1 MKLRM
6 KAHIKTR
13 PPLQYR
19 TQRCRD
25 RSLAGEI
32 AALHEILTREIKLR
46 VGDRVWLL
54 LVQAGILLSKYPRG
68 PRPAYG
74 RISTR
79 LRRARI
85 CRGRIRRH
93 GGVG

>member
-1 MKLRM
+1 MKRRM
-6 KAHIKTR
+6 KAHIKAR
-13 PPLQYR
+13 PQVQYR
-19 TQRCRD
+19 PQRCRD
-25 RSLAGEI
+25 PSLAGEI
-32 AALHEILTREIKLR
+32 SALHEILTREIKLR

-54 LVQAGILLSKYPRG
+54 LVRVGILLSKYPRG
-68 PRPAYG
+68 PRPTYG